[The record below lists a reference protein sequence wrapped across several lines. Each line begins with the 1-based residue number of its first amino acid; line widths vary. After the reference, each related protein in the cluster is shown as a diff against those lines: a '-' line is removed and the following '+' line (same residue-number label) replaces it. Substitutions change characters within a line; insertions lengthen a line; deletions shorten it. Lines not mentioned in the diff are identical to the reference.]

1 MYRLNSDIMEYLPDW
16 FRKIIEYQ
24 QIMAAESD
32 KLAALA
38 DEINGVADNFF
49 FQTMGE
55 DAVAM
60 WEHIFSIVSD
70 PATETLAFRRQRVLN
85 RISTRPP
92 FTMEFLYQKLDQI
105 IGPGAWAVT
114 MDYPNYTLYIEATVE
129 NQQWATEVSYTING
143 IKPAHIVYINRPLV
157 SDSLSL
163 GHALSLGEI
172 VWNYRLGSWG
182 LGEKPF
188 TSTQEKGVVTIPAN
202 SIQAQLLTDTAGF
215 VVEDVASA
223 KINGTKTITA
233 LTKYTDGDTAC
244 IQYTVKPADTSAVTS
259 LALLDSTGNVLVSSP
274 VYVAIADDT
283 IFLHKI
289 KVKEAAE

>member
-16 FRKIIEYQ
+16 FRQIIEYQ

-49 FQTMGE
+49 FQTMGA

-60 WEHIFSIVSD
+60 WEHIFSIVPD

-92 FTMEFLYQKLDQI
+92 FTMGFLYQKLDQI

-114 MDYPNYTLYIEATVE
+114 MDYPNYTLYIESTVE
-129 NQQWATEVSYTING
+129 NQQWATEVAYTING

-163 GHALSLGEI
+163 GHSLSLGEI

-188 TSTQEKGVVTIPAN
+188 TSAQEKGVVTIPAN
-202 SIQAQLLTDTAGF
+202 SIHTQLLTDTAGF
-215 VVEDVASA
+215 VAEDVASA

-244 IQYTVKPADTSAVTS
+244 IQYTVTPSDTSAVTS
-259 LALLDSTGNVLVSSP
+259 LALLDSSGNVLVSSP
-274 VYVAIADDT
+274 VYVAISSNT

-289 KVKEAAE
+289 KVKEAAQ